1 MDERYLP
8 YQWNDLRDCPQLCT
22 GKDIVVTFD
31 VVFSGA
37 DEMKTY
43 RVGIY
48 VRLSRDD
55 ERQGESVSI
64 ENQKL
69 MLQRYCE
76 QQKWEVGEIY
86 VDDGWSGT
94 NFDRPGF
101 IRMMEAVREKWI
113 NLVLVKDLSRLGRDY
128 IEVGKYTDCVFPYYN
143 CRFIALNDGVD
154 TLCQSDDVAMIFKN
168 VINDIYAR
176 DTSRKIRAVRRAN
189 AENGRFMGYKPPY
202 GYLRSSEDKHRLV
215 IDPMTSEVV
224 KKIFALR
231 KDQCGIQAIANVLNG
246 DHIPTPRD
254 YAEGVLGHIWRRE
267 TVRAILNN
275 EAYIGNLVQLKQG
288 SLSYKDR
295 RQKQKPPEEWVR
307 VLGTHEP
314 IVDEDTW
321 NAIRKMDGIRPRRP
335 KKEDL
340 FAGLLYCGICGRAMK
355 RVINHKDRGGK
366 EKIYTY
372 YICTGHVCVNGEVLK
387 ELLIREVRMHMK
399 PLEPQG
405 EKFERELQRG
415 LFKQR
420 ESVIRQQVH
429 QREKAEKRV
438 GELRG
443 LICKL
448 YEDRANRVVS
458 ADIYKTLMARYE
470 EEMKEKEREIE
481 EAGKLGISE
490 SAGSIKNIE
499 VSRNLLQILL
509 KGIWIDPKE
518 GKVQS
523 VRISY
528 RFEENVLL

>member
-1 MDERYLP
+1 M
-8 YQWNDLRDCPQLCT
+8 
-22 GKDIVVTFD
+22 VTFD

-295 RQKQKPPEEWVR
+295 RQKQKPPEEWAR

-372 YICTGHVCVNGEVLK
+372 YI
-387 ELLIREVRMHMK
+387 
-399 PLEPQG
+399 
-405 EKFERELQRG
+405 
-415 LFKQR
+415 
-420 ESVIRQQVH
+420 
-429 QREKAEKRV
+429 
-438 GELRG
+438 
-443 LICKL
+443 
-448 YEDRANRVVS
+448 
-458 ADIYKTLMARYE
+458 
-470 EEMKEKEREIE
+470 
-481 EAGKLGISE
+481 
-490 SAGSIKNIE
+490 
-499 VSRNLLQILL
+499 
-509 KGIWIDPKE
+509 
-518 GKVQS
+518 
-523 VRISY
+523 
-528 RFEENVLL
+528 

>member
-1 MDERYLP
+1 
-8 YQWNDLRDCPQLCT
+8 
-22 GKDIVVTFD
+22 
-31 VVFSGA
+31 
-37 DEMKTY
+37 
-43 RVGIY
+43 
-48 VRLSRDD
+48 
-55 ERQGESVSI
+55 
-64 ENQKL
+64 
-69 MLQRYCE
+69 
-76 QQKWEVGEIY
+76 
-86 VDDGWSGT
+86 
-94 NFDRPGF
+94 
-101 IRMMEAVREKWI
+101 
-113 NLVLVKDLSRLGRDY
+113 
-128 IEVGKYTDCVFPYYN
+128 
-143 CRFIALNDGVD
+143 
-154 TLCQSDDVAMIFKN
+154 
-168 VINDIYAR
+168 
-176 DTSRKIRAVRRAN
+176 
-189 AENGRFMGYKPPY
+189 
-202 GYLRSSEDKHRLV
+202 
-215 IDPMTSEVV
+215 
-224 KKIFALR
+224 
-231 KDQCGIQAIANVLNG
+231 
-246 DHIPTPRD
+246 
-254 YAEGVLGHIWRRE
+254 
-267 TVRAILNN
+267 
-275 EAYIGNLVQLKQG
+275 
-288 SLSYKDR
+288 
-295 RQKQKPPEEWVR
+295 
-307 VLGTHEP
+307 
-314 IVDEDTW
+314 
-321 NAIRKMDGIRPRRP
+321 
-335 KKEDL
+335 
-340 FAGLLYCGICGRAMK
+340 MK

-499 VSRNLLQILL
+499 VSRSLLQILL
-509 KGIWIDPKE
+509 KGVWIDPKE